1 MPKNEYIADLEVMTR
16 FYLTAVLIVVTFTS
30 SVAQSF
36 YAARRERSLIASV
49 GLGSATYFGEL
60 TNPGKVIN
68 PDPSIN
74 VGLQYYISRRI
85 SLRAEAHWFT
95 ISGDDKDAVAEGGRK
110 FRNLSFSSSCLELN
124 SVAIINLYENGDRFY
139 RRPKINFYGFAGFGL
154 LYMNPKAKYNGE
166 WYALQP
172 LKTEGVSYS
181 LIQPVIP
188 FGLGIRLKVSPTVN
202 LSFEGGWRKTF
213 TDYLDDVSTVY
224 PSNPKPFLS
233 DRGQEIG
240 YTWKPGDIR
249 GNPSTDDA
257 YMLVNVKLEYYLPF
271 QFSNRGNGLNFSKK
285 RNPYSRY
292 NKRGGLRKR

>member
-1 MPKNEYIADLEVMTR
+1 MVR
-16 FYLTAVLIVVTFTS
+16 FYFIAVILLTALQ
-30 SVAQSF
+30 SVSAQSF
-36 YAARRERSLIASV
+36 YAARRERSLIASL

-60 TNPGKVIN
+60 TNPGKFIN

-74 VGLQYYISRRI
+74 VGLQLYISRRI

-95 ISGDDKDAVAEGGRK
+95 ITGDDKEAVEEGGRK

-139 RRPKINFYGFAGFGL
+139 RRPKINIYGFAGFGL
-154 LYMNPKAKYNGE
+154 LYMNPKTKYNGE
-166 WYALQP
+166 WIALQP

-181 LIQPVIP
+181 RIQPVIP

-224 PSNPKPFLS
+224 PADPKPFLS

-240 YTWKPGDIR
+240 FPWQPGDVR
-249 GNPSTDDA
+249 GNPKTEDA

-271 QFSNRGNGLNFSKK
+271 QFSRKGNGLNFSKK
-285 RNPYSRY
+285 RNATSRY
-292 NKRGGLRKR
+292 NKRGGLKKRR